1 MPAAR
6 RALTYAASWPEYR
19 QCPFHAH
26 CTRDQCVP
34 DHGIDELPRLGA
46 QRRIQLETAGIEEIR
61 DVPADFPLT
70 PLQRIVHGAV
80 RENRAIVHDDIR
92 GALADVVPPV
102 HYLDFETFAPAI
114 PRFAGTRPYDAVPFL
129 FSVHTEHGGSPTEHV
144 DYLHDRND
152 DPRPRL
158 GERLIAALGHEGT
171 ICTYSGYER
180 RVLRALAEV
189 LPELAD
195 AIEAIESRLFDLLP
209 VIRSCYYH
217 PRFRGSFS
225 IKCVL
230 PVFVPE
236 MAYDDLEIADGQTA
250 AIRYVRVLELMDRQ
264 EIRNVFTNLRA
275 YCARD
280 TLAIVELR
288 RALAALASKNTTA
301 FPR

>member
-1 MPAAR
+1 M
-6 RALTYAASWPEYR
+6 
-19 QCPFHAH
+19 
-26 CTRDQCVP
+26 
-34 DHGIDELPRLGA
+34 
-46 QRRIQLETAGIEEIR
+46 
-61 DVPADFPLT
+61 
-70 PLQRIVHGAV
+70 
-80 RENRAIVHDDIR
+80 
-92 GALADVVPPV
+92 
-102 HYLDFETFAPAI
+102 
-114 PRFAGTRPYDAVPFL
+114 
-129 FSVHTEHGGSPTEHV
+129 HTEHGGSPTEHV

-171 ICTYSGYER
+171 IFTYSGYER

-230 PVFVPE
+230 PVLVPE
-236 MAYDDLEIADGQTA
+236 LGYDDLEIADGQTA
-250 AIRYVRVLELMDRQ
+250 AVRYARVLEIMDRQ
-264 EIRNVFTNLRA
+264 EIRNVFTDLRA

-288 RALAALASKNTTA
+288 RALAVLASKNTTA
-301 FPR
+301 FP